1 MRGGVPEVIRG
12 MVSEAVESLQE
23 HPQCASAQFLPSKN
37 AMRLVRKCDKAE
49 KRITIKKLKKL
60 LSKSDASA
68 CEDAIQRQ
76 FDRLLA
82 EAAEFLD
89 GAGVS
94 HSEPAMPASG
104 LGGGG
109 EAHQELAVPASG
121 LGGGGDAH
129 QEPAGSE
136 EPAGDDDDDDDD
148 DSSEGLP
155 KNFPEPARTAGE
167 PAADRSDSD

>member
-1 MRGGVPEVIRG
+1 
-12 MVSEAVESLQE
+12 
-23 HPQCASAQFLPSKN
+23 
-37 AMRLVRKCDKAE
+37 MRLVRKCDKAE

-76 FDRLLA
+76 FDRLQA

-89 GAGVS
+89 GGGDS

-136 EPAGDDDDDDDD
+136 EPAGGGANSQDDD
-148 DSSEGLP
+148 DSSEGGQFDAP
-155 KNFPEPARTAGE
+155 KNFAEPARTAGE